1 MTTKTISRWSNRLI
15 GIALFTFHL
24 SLFTS
29 CDDYLDNVPKGEK
42 IPTTLEDFSALMG
55 DEYNNS
61 REAVSQAIYLLG
73 DQYVS
78 SSTLSYD
85 RLTRANYLW
94 DTSIDRI
101 KENNSDEMA
110 YYVSYGAI
118 STANLILENIDAMTE
133 CSDQD
138 RRTLAAQAK
147 VLRAMKYFTLVNYY
161 SKTYNPST
169 ADTDGGVPL
178 ITSAEV
184 GAAYTQPSVK
194 AIYDFILHDLTEA
207 LPDLPETAQNIL
219 YADRATGYAFAA
231 RVYLQMGN
239 YSEALSYARQAL
251 DYNDQLFDWPAYY
264 EENIDV
270 LADPDNYQQ
279 IQSPMDYWFVENY
292 NFCHGSSIY
301 QSNDAQITV
310 HRATRFEEGDAA
322 FLSRWKLRT
331 IGADTFYEHCLA
343 GLYNRGGMTT
353 TEVWLIEAECLARTG
368 SVSEAMAV
376 LNQVRRSRI
385 LPDVYADL
393 EATTE
398 VEAVRQIIETKANA
412 LIVTLVPFCDA
423 RRLNLDSQYARTLT
437 KVIDG
442 QTLTLAPDS
451 YLWTMAMPQGA
462 QKNSAGGTVTQNVE
476 R

>member
-1 MTTKTISRWSNRLI
+1 MTTKTYKTLLM
-15 GIALFTFHL
+15 GLFVSAAFA
-24 SLFTS
+24 S

-118 STANLILENIDAMTE
+118 STANLILENID
-133 CSDQD
+133 
-138 RRTLAAQAK
+138 
-147 VLRAMKYFTLVNYY
+147 
-161 SKTYNPST
+161 
-169 ADTDGGVPL
+169 
-178 ITSAEV
+178 
-184 GAAYTQPSVK
+184 
-194 AIYDFILHDLTEA
+194 
-207 LPDLPETAQNIL
+207 
-219 YADRATGYAFAA
+219 
-231 RVYLQMGN
+231 
-239 YSEALSYARQAL
+239 
-251 DYNDQLFDWPAYY
+251 
-264 EENIDV
+264 V

-310 HRATRFEEGDAA
+310 DRAARFEEGDAA

-331 IGADTFYEHCLA
+331 IGADTFYEHNLA

-423 RRLNLDSQYARTLT
+423 RRLNLDPQYARTLT

-462 QKNSAGGTVTQNVE
+462 QKNSGNGTVTQNVE
-476 R
+476 K